1 MLAITVGGAAM
12 AGAGIGAGTRGD
24 GGDPAEAAGVIA
36 QSMRARSLDAV
47 ERTVPETHTTF
58 AMQIE
63 TAIGVGKA
71 LKEKR
76 TNDSPW
82 LGLSVLSFEEK
93 RRKMNDN
100 TAFEALQKPANG
112 LFIDDVYD
120 PSPAATAGIRP
131 GDIILSISDTK
142 IVSVVDFQQALYY
155 FSGTKVPVR
164 FFREGKEFMKIM
176 GIEKRPTAANR
187 K

>member
-1 MLAITVGGAAM
+1 MKLSKLFAATSLAAAAFMVLAPAVHARELKLAVGFPQGTAAY
-12 AGAGIGAGTRGD
+12 AGL
-24 GGDPAEAAGVIA
+24 EA
-36 QSMRARSLDAV
+36 
-47 ERTVPETHTTF
+47 F
-58 AMQIE
+58 
-63 TAIGVGKA
+63 GKA

-82 LGLSVLSFEEK
+82 LGLSVLSFDEK

-100 TAFEALQKPANG
+100 TAFETLQKPANG

-176 GIEKRPTAANR
+176 AIEKRPTAANR